1 MNRIKFCLI
10 WSFSV
15 TVGMLSTVTVSHE
28 TVHAPK
34 PSSQRAIVFPDTA
47 DYQTL
52 VVDLHTHSV
61 FSDGHV
67 WPNIRVAE
75 AVQDGLDAIAITE
88 HLEWQPH
95 LADIPHSDRNRAYQ
109 QAAESAKGSAVIVL
123 SGTEITRYEPVGHI
137 NAIFIDDANKLMNVE
152 GDAKT
157 STDTRIFGEAAI
169 QWPAQKAVEAAHKQ
183 GAFMFWNHPN
193 WSHRATSGITQ
204 MNDFHAKNIQKG
216 MLHGIEVANS
226 FWYAEAA
233 FQTALDYDLALIGT
247 SDVHDLID
255 WDYKPHEGGHRPVT
269 LVFAQEKTAESI
281 KEALF
286 ARRTVVWFKN
296 MLIGR
301 EADLSPLLEASLKVT
316 GMQYQ
321 TDTVIAEIT
330 LENTS
335 DADFE
340 ARYTGPYS
348 LGLSS
353 DRFSIPAHSSVV
365 IELKPGK
372 MITALDLPIILENT
386 LINPDTHASMVLSA
400 ELKLAVN

>member
-95 LADIPHSDRNRAYQ
+95 LADIPHSNRNRAYQ

-169 QWPAQKAVEAAHKQ
+169 QWPAQKSVEAAHKQ

-193 WSHRATSGITQ
+193 WSNRATSGITQ
-204 MNDFHAKNIQKG
+204 MNDFHANNIQKG

>member
-1 MNRIKFCLI
+1 M
-10 WSFSV
+10 
-15 TVGMLSTVTVSHE
+15 
-28 TVHAPK
+28 
-34 PSSQRAIVFPDTA
+34 
-47 DYQTL
+47 
-52 VVDLHTHSV
+52 
-61 FSDGHV
+61 
-67 WPNIRVAE
+67 AE

-137 NAIFIDDANKLMNVE
+137 NAIFIDDANKLMNVQ

-169 QWPAQKAVEAAHKQ
+169 QWPAQKSVEAAHKQ

-193 WSHRATSGITQ
+193 WSNRATSGITQ
-204 MNDFHAKNIQKG
+204 MNDFHANNIQKG

>member
-34 PSSQRAIVFPDTA
+34 PSSQRAIIFPDTA

-137 NAIFIDDANKLMNVE
+137 NAIFIDDANKLMNVQ

-169 QWPAQKAVEAAHKQ
+169 QWPAQKSVEAAHKQ

-193 WSHRATSGITQ
+193 WSNRATSGITQ
-204 MNDFHAKNIQKG
+204 MNDFHANNIQKG

>member
-34 PSSQRAIVFPDTA
+34 PSSQRAIIFPDTA

-137 NAIFIDDANKLMNVE
+137 NAIFIDDANKLMNVQ

-157 STDTRIFGEAAI
+157 STDTRMFGEAAI

-193 WSHRATSGITQ
+193 WSNRATSGITQ

>member
-1 MNRIKFCLI
+1 MICKKSNITLCL
-10 WSFSV
+10 F
-15 TVGMLSTVTVSHE
+15 MALSTLSLVAVSHE
-28 TVHAPK
+28 KAEAPK
-34 PSSQRAIVFPDTA
+34 PSTQRAIVFPDTA

-75 AVQDGLDAIAITE
+75 ALQDGLDAIAITE

-109 QAAESAKGSAVIVL
+109 QAAESAEGSSVIVL

-137 NAIFIDDANKLMNVE
+137 NAIFIDDANKLLNVK

-157 STDTRIFGEAAI
+157 STDTQTFGEAAI

-193 WSHRATSGITQ
+193 WSNRATSGITK
-204 MNDFHAKNIQKG
+204 MHDFHANNIRRG

-233 FQTALDYDLALIGT
+233 FQVALDYDLALIGT

-269 LVFAQEKTAESI
+269 LVFAKEKTADSI
-281 KEALF
+281 KEGLF
-286 ARRTVVWFKN
+286 AKRTVVWFKN

-301 EADLSPLLEASLKVT
+301 QSDLSPLLTASLKVT
-316 GMQYQ
+316 AMRYQ
-321 TDTVIAEIT
+321 PDTVIAEID
-330 LENTS
+330 LQNTS

-340 ARYTGPYS
+340 ARYNGPYS

-353 DRFSIPAHSSVV
+353 DRFTIPAHSEIT
-365 IELKPGK
+365 IEIKPGK
-372 MITALDLPIILENT
+372 IMTQIDLPLILENT
-386 LINPDTHASMVLSA
+386 LIEPNKHASMNLIA
-400 ELKLAVN
+400 KLPL

>member
-1 MNRIKFCLI
+1 
-10 WSFSV
+10 
-15 TVGMLSTVTVSHE
+15 
-28 TVHAPK
+28 
-34 PSSQRAIVFPDTA
+34 
-47 DYQTL
+47 
-52 VVDLHTHSV
+52 
-61 FSDGHV
+61 
-67 WPNIRVAE
+67 VAE

-137 NAIFIDDANKLMNVE
+137 NAIFIDDANKLMNVQ

-157 STDTRIFGEAAI
+157 STDTRTFGEAAI

-193 WSHRATSGITQ
+193 WSNRATSGITQ
-204 MNDFHAKNIQKG
+204 MNDFHTNNIKKG

>member
-137 NAIFIDDANKLMNVE
+137 NAIFIDDANKLMNVQ

-169 QWPAQKAVEAAHKQ
+169 QWPAQKSVEAAHKQ

-193 WSHRATSGITQ
+193 WSNRATSGITQ
-204 MNDFHAKNIQKG
+204 MNDFHANNIQKG

>member
-1 MNRIKFCLI
+1 MICKKSNITLCL
-10 WSFSV
+10 F
-15 TVGMLSTVTVSHE
+15 MALSTLSLVAVSHE
-28 TVHAPK
+28 KAEAPK
-34 PSSQRAIVFPDTA
+34 PSTQRAIVFPDTA

-75 AVQDGLDAIAITE
+75 ALQDGLDAIAITE

-109 QAAESAKGSAVIVL
+109 QAAESAEGSSVIVL

-137 NAIFIDDANKLMNVE
+137 NAIFIDDANKLLNVE

-157 STDTRIFGEAAI
+157 STDTQTFGEAAI

-193 WSHRATSGITQ
+193 WSNRATSGITK
-204 MNDFHAKNIQKG
+204 MHDFHANNIRRG

-233 FQTALDYDLALIGT
+233 FQVALDYDLALIGT

-269 LVFAQEKTAESI
+269 LVFAKEKTADSI
-281 KEALF
+281 KEGLF
-286 ARRTVVWFKN
+286 AKRTVVWFKN

-301 EADLSPLLEASLKVT
+301 QSDLSPLLTASLKVT
-316 GMQYQ
+316 AMRYQ
-321 TDTVIAEIT
+321 PDTVIAEID
-330 LENTS
+330 LQNTS

-340 ARYTGPYS
+340 ARYNGPYS

-353 DRFSIPAHSSVV
+353 DRFTIPAHSEIT
-365 IELKPGK
+365 IEIKPGK
-372 MITALDLPIILENT
+372 IMTQIDLPLILENT
-386 LINPDTHASMVLSA
+386 LIEPNKHASMNLIA
-400 ELKLAVN
+400 KLPL

>member
-34 PSSQRAIVFPDTA
+34 PSSQRAIIFPDTA

-137 NAIFIDDANKLMNVE
+137 NAIFIDDANKLMNVQ

-193 WSHRATSGITQ
+193 WSNRATSGITQ

-233 FQTALDYDLALIGT
+233 FQTALDYDLTLIGT

>member
-1 MNRIKFCLI
+1 MICKKSNITLCL
-10 WSFSV
+10 F
-15 TVGMLSTVTVSHE
+15 MALSTLSLVAVSHE
-28 TVHAPK
+28 KAEAPK
-34 PSSQRAIVFPDTA
+34 PSTQRAIVFPDTA

-75 AVQDGLDAIAITE
+75 ALQDGLDAIAITE

-109 QAAESAKGSAVIVL
+109 QAAESAEGSSVIVL

-137 NAIFIDDANKLMNVE
+137 NAIFIGDANKLLNVE

-157 STDTRIFGEAAI
+157 STDTQTFGEAAI

-193 WSHRATSGITQ
+193 WSNRATSGITK
-204 MNDFHAKNIQKG
+204 MHDFHANNIRRG

-233 FQTALDYDLALIGT
+233 FQVALDYDLALIGT

-269 LVFAQEKTAESI
+269 LVFAKEKTADSI
-281 KEALF
+281 KEGLF
-286 ARRTVVWFKN
+286 AKRTVVWFKN

-301 EADLSPLLEASLKVT
+301 QSDLSPLLTASLKVT
-316 GMQYQ
+316 AMRYQ
-321 TDTVIAEIT
+321 PDTVIAEID
-330 LENTS
+330 LQNTS

-340 ARYTGPYS
+340 ARYNGPYS

-353 DRFSIPAHSSVV
+353 DRFTIPAHSEIT
-365 IELKPGK
+365 IEIKPGK
-372 MITALDLPIILENT
+372 IMTQIDLPLILENT
-386 LINPDTHASMVLSA
+386 LIEPNKHASMNLIA
-400 ELKLAVN
+400 KLPL

>member
-1 MNRIKFCLI
+1 MICKKSNITLCL
-10 WSFSV
+10 F
-15 TVGMLSTVTVSHE
+15 MALSTLSLVAVSHE
-28 TVHAPK
+28 KAGAPK
-34 PSSQRAIVFPDTA
+34 PSTQRAIVFPDTA

-75 AVQDGLDAIAITE
+75 ALQDGLDAIAITE

-137 NAIFIDDANKLMNVE
+137 NAIFIDDANKLLNVE

-157 STDTRIFGEAAI
+157 STDTQTFGEAAI

-193 WSHRATSGITQ
+193 WSNRATSGITK
-204 MNDFHAKNIQKG
+204 MHDFHANNIRRG

-233 FQTALDYDLALIGT
+233 FQVALDYDLALIGT

-269 LVFAQEKTAESI
+269 LVFAKEKTADSI
-281 KEALF
+281 KEGLLAK
-286 ARRTVVWFKN
+286 RTVVWFKN

-301 EADLSPLLEASLKVT
+301 QSDLSPLLAASLKVT
-316 GMQYQ
+316 AMRYQ
-321 TDTVIAEIT
+321 PDTVIAEID
-330 LENTS
+330 LQNTS

-340 ARYTGPYS
+340 ARYNGPYS

-353 DRFSIPAHSSVV
+353 DRFTIPAHSEIT
-365 IELKPGK
+365 IEIKPGK
-372 MITALDLPIILENT
+372 IMTQIDLPLILENT
-386 LINPDTHASMVLSA
+386 LIEPNKHASMNLIA
-400 ELKLAVN
+400 KLPL

>member
-10 WSFSV
+10 CSFSV

-34 PSSQRAIVFPDTA
+34 PSSQRAIIFPDTA

-193 WSHRATSGITQ
+193 WSNRATSGITQ

-226 FWYAEAA
+226 FWYAKAA